1 MNGMGV
7 ESRGP
12 SDGITKLSALFS
24 SEKPASVAIVTHRGA
39 DVDALASSY
48 GMREIVLCMLPST
61 NVSIHSLGRLP
72 RKSRGLVGFLDLDIS
87 NDEPLISDASW
98 VMLLDTGGWSTTG
111 LEVATL
117 KRAKHRILIDHHP
130 PVDVGS
136 CDILIQRSFTST
148 SEIVLEIFDKTGC
161 HLDERAATALL
172 AGVITDTAGLREAN
186 EDTLRHLCE
195 LGSKGARISKAW
207 EIISREEARDEMI
220 AKLKAAQ
227 RMKILKLGEIVAVL
241 TEVGSYHSSVA
252 SSLVRL
258 GADLAVVFSRED
270 MGSKASLRA
279 SRRFS
284 ELSAVDLGALSS
296 DLAKE
301 LGGHGGGHIRASALN
316 SSKSVEESLVVAG
329 EFLTKHLSQ

>member
-1 MNGMGV
+1 MGV
-7 ESRGP
+7 ESRGS
-12 SDGITKLSALFS
+12 SDGIVALSALFS
-24 SEKPASVAIVTHRGA
+24 DERPTSVTIIAHRGA

-61 NVSIHSLGRLP
+61 SVSIHSLGQLP
-72 RKSRGLVGFLDLDIS
+72 GKSMGLVGFLDLEVS
-87 NDEPLISDASW
+87 NDEPLIPDDSW

-111 LEVATL
+111 MDVAAL
-117 KRAKHRILIDHHP
+117 KGAKHRILIDHHP
-130 PVDVGS
+130 LVDADLY
-136 CDILIQRSFTST
+136 DILVQRPYTST
-148 SEIVLEIFDKTGC
+148 SEIVLEIFGEIGC
-161 HLDERAATALL
+161 NLDERTATALL

-186 EDTLRHLCE
+186 DDTLRHLCE

-227 RMKILKLGEIVAVL
+227 RMKILKLGEVVAVL

-258 GADLAVVFSRED
+258 GADLAVVFSKDNE
-270 MGSKASLRA
+270 GSKASLRA
-279 SRRFS
+279 SRRFT
-284 ELSAVDLGALSS
+284 ELSSVNLGDLSS

-301 LGGHGGGHIRASALN
+301 LGGQGGGHVRASALS
-316 SSKSVEESLVVAG
+316 SSKSVEESLIVASK
-329 EFLTKHLSQ
+329 FLTKHLS